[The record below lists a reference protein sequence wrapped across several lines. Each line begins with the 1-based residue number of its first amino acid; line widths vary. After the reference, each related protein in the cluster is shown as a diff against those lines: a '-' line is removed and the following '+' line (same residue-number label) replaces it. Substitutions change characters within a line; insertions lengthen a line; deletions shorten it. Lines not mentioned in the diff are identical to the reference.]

1 MRTVLKISV
10 LAVAAL
16 LASGVQA
23 KTMSMPTDQQI
34 TATVQH
40 QIDNDPAFA
49 ADPIH
54 VTTDHGVVT
63 LSGIVDS
70 RYERHAAKKLACR
83 VVGVKSVDA
92 DLGVVNN

>member
-1 MRTVLKISV
+1 MRNVLKISL
-10 LAVAAL
+10 LATAVL
-16 LASGVQA
+16 LASGVPA
-23 KTMSMPTDQQI
+23 KTMTMPTDQQI
-34 TATVQH
+34 TATVQQ

-70 RYERHAAKKLACR
+70 RYESHVAKKIACR
-83 VVGVKSVDA
+83 VIGVKSVDA